1 MPPCAV
7 TVSRP
12 LAGLLQDAL
21 CRQCEAA
28 VARVFGVSCA
38 SLRSASRCG
47 SRIAF
52 ARQTAMYLANVAFG
66 LGYAQVGA
74 GFGRD
79 RTTVRHACAKIE
91 DARDCAGFDAGLCV
105 LEAALCQHADFC
117 AQLAIDGPDDG
128 SKYSTKLA

>member
-1 MPPCAV
+1 
-7 TVSRP
+7 
-12 LAGLLQDAL
+12 
-21 CRQCEAA
+21 
-28 VARVFGVSCA
+28 
-38 SLRSASRCG
+38 
-47 SRIAF
+47 
-52 ARQTAMYLANVAFG
+52 MYLANVAFG

-117 AQLAIDGPDDG
+117 AQLAIDGPDDS
-128 SKYSTKLA
+128 SKYSTELA